1 MLWINHANTPVSTRR
16 QQIPHLSV
24 NNKDHETENEF
35 ATKQKHPL
43 MLDVCTSPSL
53 RHYEWVCEFLWQCVL
68 VCPWGE
74 YLYHKLGVL
83 NVFSE
88 DDE

>member
-1 MLWINHANTPVSTRR
+1 MPITITLWIARNKNRNMLWINHANTPVSTRR

-24 NNKDHETENEF
+24 NNKDHENENEF

-53 RHYEWVCEFLWQCVL
+53 RHYAWVCEFL
-68 VCPWGE
+68 
-74 YLYHKLGVL
+74 
-83 NVFSE
+83 
-88 DDE
+88 